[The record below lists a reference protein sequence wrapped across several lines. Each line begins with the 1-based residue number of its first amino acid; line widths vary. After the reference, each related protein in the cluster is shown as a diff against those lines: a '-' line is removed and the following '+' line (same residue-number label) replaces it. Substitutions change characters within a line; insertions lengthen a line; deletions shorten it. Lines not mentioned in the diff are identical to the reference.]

1 MQTTSHFIWIELKSK
16 LLSDIFLKVYKY
28 FRKNNVESFFTFQN
42 PLSCHI
48 TLYYLEKNISEKT
61 KKEIKN
67 LIKNFSVDKEIF
79 ISWFNYFLKK
89 NWEKFVL
96 YFTIKS
102 DLHLENY
109 RNILH
114 KKYNKTEIIDNHF
127 PYLAHATFF
136 KIENNEIFEKHRK
149 NIEKIIES
157 EFLKICKL
165 NVNSWKIFLYAVNSE
180 FKEEIQIKV

>member
-1 MQTTSHFIWIELKSK
+1 MQTTSHFIWIELKSE

-48 TLYYLEKNISEKT
+48 TLYYLEKNISEKA

-102 DLHLENY
+102 DLPLENY

-127 PYLAHATFF
+127 PYLAHATFLKL
-136 KIENNEIFEKHRK
+136 KIMRFLK
-149 NIEKIIES
+149 NIEKI
-157 EFLKICKL
+157 LKKL
-165 NVNSWKIFLYAVNSE
+165 LKANC
-180 FKEEIQIKV
+180 